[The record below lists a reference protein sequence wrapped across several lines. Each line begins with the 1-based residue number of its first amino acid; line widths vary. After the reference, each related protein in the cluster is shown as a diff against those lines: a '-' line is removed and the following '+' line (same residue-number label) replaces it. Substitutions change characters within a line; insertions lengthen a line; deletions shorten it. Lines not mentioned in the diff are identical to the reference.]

1 MQAQKSTLTER
12 LGQIKPV
19 EVDGE
24 ILWEAVEMALDYG
37 RYCGLGQWRNGG
49 YGRFV
54 WKRIE
59 DKEAHE

>member
-1 MQAQKSTLTER
+1 MANMSLKKHPMPSQDPIVRNKNF
-12 LGQIKPV
+12 
-19 EVDGE
+19 
-24 ILWEAVEMALDYG
+24 VEMALDYG

-59 DKEAHE
+59 DKEEAHE